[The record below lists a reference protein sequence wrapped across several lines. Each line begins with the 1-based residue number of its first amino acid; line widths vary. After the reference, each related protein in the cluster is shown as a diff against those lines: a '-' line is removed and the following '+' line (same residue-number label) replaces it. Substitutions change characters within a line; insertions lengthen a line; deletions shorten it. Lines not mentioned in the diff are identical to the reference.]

1 MPSCLGLYIENNL
14 IKYAK
19 VSKEREAIK
28 VEAFGIKFY
37 DKLNEAIKQI
47 ISETYSF
54 KIPIS
59 VNLSQEMYNYFYMF
73 SLINKKDMQKAVET
87 EFSSYCTDQGI
98 NENSLESR
106 YVLVNSFED
115 KEKIKVIHV
124 SANKMEINRRLQQLE
139 GNRLTTIS
147 PLSISIS
154 NLVDFKPKENIL
166 IVNIENKTTITKIID
181 GKLYDVVNLDQG
193 SSDILAQINERENSF
208 SKAYEICKNSTIY
221 TMEGKEL
228 QEEENLYLE
237 QIMPTLY
244 NIATQVKEITDESLS
259 KIDKIYLTGTACV
272 ISNIDLYFQEYLRTT
287 KCEILKPYFINEL
300 VAKVNI
306 KDYIEVNSAIAL
318 ALQGLGE
325 GIKGMNFKKQTLS
338 DKLPDFFGGSSEK
351 SNENGKKSKSGKFNL
366 RNDLGE
372 QLDRTERGLI
382 TFAIGILIIILT
394 YSGFSI
400 TLEHMYDAKDEE
412 IQQYIS
418 DTQREISKV
427 QADIDGLKESQ
438 ASYEKLSRNLEEM
451 AEKVNAINQTKNAIP
466 TLLSQIMVRVP
477 EAVQITAIEN
487 YSDNKIRINA
497 QSTQY
502 EQLGYFKSAIKT
514 NEILYNVVSQQM
526 YKEGDVVKTVIEG
539 ELP

>member
-19 VSKEREAIK
+19 VSKERDTVKI
-28 VEAFGIKFY
+28 EAFGVKFY

-87 EFSSYCTDQGI
+87 EFVSYCADRGI
-98 NENSLESR
+98 NDNSLESR

-124 SANKMEINRRLQQLE
+124 STNKMEINKRIQQFE

-147 PLSISIS
+147 PLSISIA
-154 NLVDFKPKENIL
+154 NLVDIKPKENIL
-166 IVNIENKTTITKIID
+166 IVNLENKTTITKIVQE
-181 GKLYDVVNLDQG
+181 KLYDVITLEQG
-193 SSDILAQINERENSF
+193 ASDILNSINLKENSYLK
-208 SKAYEICKNSTIY
+208 SYEICKNSTIY

-244 NIATQVKEITDESLS
+244 NIVTQVKEIVDESLN
-259 KIDKIYLTGTACV
+259 KIDKVYITGTASV
-272 ISNIDLYFQEYLRTT
+272 INNIDLYFQEYLRTT

-300 VAKVNI
+300 TTKVNI

-318 ALQGLGE
+318 ALQGLSE
-325 GIKGMNFKKQTLS
+325 GIKGMNFKKQTLT
-338 DKLPDFFGGSSEK
+338 DKLPNLFGSS
-351 SNENGKKSKSGKFNL
+351 SSENKNSKNNSKNKISI

-372 QLDRTERGLI
+372 QLDKTETGLL
-382 TFAIGILIIILT
+382 TFAIGILTIILV
-394 YSGFSI
+394 YGGFSI
-400 TLEHMYDAKDEE
+400 TLENMYNDKDLE
-412 IQQYIS
+412 IEQYIS
-418 DTQREISKV
+418 NTTKEIGKV
-427 QADIDGLKESQ
+427 QSDIDSLKESQ

-451 AEKVNAINQTKNAIP
+451 AEKVNTINQSKNAIP

-477 EAVQITAIEN
+477 EGVQVTAIEN
-487 YSDNKIRINA
+487 FSDNKIRINA

-526 YKEGDVVKTVIEG
+526 YKEGDIVKTVIEG

>member
-19 VSKEREAIK
+19 VSKERDTIK
-28 VEAFGIKFY
+28 IEAFGVKFY

-87 EFSSYCTDQGI
+87 EFASYCADRGI
-98 NENSLESR
+98 NDNSLESR

-124 SANKMEINRRLQQLE
+124 STNKMEINKRIQQFE

-147 PLSISIS
+147 PLSISIA
-154 NLVDFKPKENIL
+154 NLVDIKPKENIL
-166 IVNIENKTTITKIID
+166 IVNLENKTTITKIVQE
-181 GKLYDVVNLDQG
+181 KLYDVITLEQG
-193 SSDILAQINERENSF
+193 ASDILNSINLKENSYLK
-208 SKAYEICKNSTIY
+208 SYEICKNSTIY

-244 NIATQVKEITDESLS
+244 NIVTQVKEIVDESLN
-259 KIDKIYLTGTACV
+259 KIDKVYITGTASV
-272 ISNIDLYFQEYLRTT
+272 INNIDLYFQEYLRTT

-300 VAKVNI
+300 TTKVNI

-318 ALQGLGE
+318 ALQGLSE
-325 GIKGMNFKKQTLS
+325 GIKGMNFKKQTLT
-338 DKLPDFFGGSSEK
+338 DKLPNLFGSS
-351 SNENGKKSKSGKFNL
+351 SSENKNSKNNSKNKISI

-372 QLDRTERGLI
+372 QLDKTETGLL
-382 TFAIGILIIILT
+382 TFAIGILTIILV
-394 YSGFSI
+394 YGGFSI
-400 TLEHMYDAKDEE
+400 TLENMYNDKDLE
-412 IQQYIS
+412 IEQYIS
-418 DTQREISKV
+418 NTTKEIGKV
-427 QADIDGLKESQ
+427 QSDIDSLKESQ

-451 AEKVNAINQTKNAIP
+451 AEKVNTINQSKNAIP

-477 EAVQITAIEN
+477 EGVQVTAIEN
-487 YSDNKIRINA
+487 FSDNKIRINA

-526 YKEGDVVKTVIEG
+526 YKEGDIVKTVIEG

>member
-19 VSKEREAIK
+19 VSKERDTVKI
-28 VEAFGIKFY
+28 EAFGVKFY

-87 EFSSYCTDQGI
+87 EFVSYCADRGI
-98 NENSLESR
+98 NDNSLESR

-124 SANKMEINRRLQQLE
+124 STNKMEINKRIQQFE

-147 PLSISIS
+147 PLSISIA
-154 NLVDFKPKENIL
+154 NLVDIKPKENIL
-166 IVNIENKTTITKIID
+166 IVNLENKTTITKIVQE
-181 GKLYDVVNLDQG
+181 KLYDVITLEQG
-193 SSDILAQINERENSF
+193 ASDILNSINLKENSYLK
-208 SKAYEICKNSTIY
+208 SYEICKNSTIY

-244 NIATQVKEITDESLS
+244 NIVTQVKEIVDESLN
-259 KIDKIYLTGTACV
+259 KIDKVYITGTASV
-272 ISNIDLYFQEYLRTT
+272 INNIDLYFQEYLRTT

-300 VAKVNI
+300 TTKVNI

-325 GIKGMNFKKQTLS
+325 GIKGMNFKKQTLT
-338 DKLPDFFGGSSEK
+338 DKLPNLFGSS
-351 SNENGKKSKSGKFNL
+351 SSENKNSKNNSKNKISI

-372 QLDRTERGLI
+372 QLDKTETGLL
-382 TFAIGILIIILT
+382 TFAIGILTIILV
-394 YSGFSI
+394 YGGFSI
-400 TLEHMYDAKDEE
+400 TLENMYNDKDLE
-412 IQQYIS
+412 IEQYIS
-418 DTQREISKV
+418 NTTKEIGKV
-427 QADIDGLKESQ
+427 QSDIDSLKESQ

-451 AEKVNAINQTKNAIP
+451 AEKVNTINQSKNAIP

-477 EAVQITAIEN
+477 EGVQVTAIEN
-487 YSDNKIRINA
+487 FSDNKIRINA

-526 YKEGDVVKTVIEG
+526 YKEGDIVKTVIEG

>member
-19 VSKEREAIK
+19 VSKERDTIK
-28 VEAFGIKFY
+28 IEAFGVKFY

-87 EFSSYCTDQGI
+87 EFVSYCADRGI
-98 NENSLESR
+98 NDNSLESR

-124 SANKMEINRRLQQLE
+124 STNKMEINKRIQQFE

-147 PLSISIS
+147 PLSISIA
-154 NLVDFKPKENIL
+154 NLVDIKPKENIL
-166 IVNIENKTTITKIID
+166 IVNLENKTTITKIVQE
-181 GKLYDVVNLDQG
+181 KLYDVITLEQG
-193 SSDILAQINERENSF
+193 ASDILNSINLKENSYLK
-208 SKAYEICKNSTIY
+208 SYEICKNSTIY

-244 NIATQVKEITDESLS
+244 NIVTQVKEIVDESLN
-259 KIDKIYLTGTACV
+259 KIDKVYITGTASV
-272 ISNIDLYFQEYLRTT
+272 INNIDLYFQEYLRTT

-300 VAKVNI
+300 TTKVNI

-318 ALQGLGE
+318 ALQGLSE
-325 GIKGMNFKKQTLS
+325 GIKGMNFKKQTLT
-338 DKLPDFFGGSSEK
+338 DKLPNLFGSS
-351 SNENGKKSKSGKFNL
+351 SSENKNSKNNSKNKISI

-372 QLDRTERGLI
+372 QLDKTETGLL
-382 TFAIGILIIILT
+382 TFAIGILTIILV
-394 YSGFSI
+394 YGGFSI
-400 TLEHMYDAKDEE
+400 TLENMYNDKDLE
-412 IQQYIS
+412 IEQYIS
-418 DTQREISKV
+418 NTTKEIGKV
-427 QADIDGLKESQ
+427 QSDIDSLKESQ

-451 AEKVNAINQTKNAIP
+451 AEKVNTINQSKNAIP

-477 EAVQITAIEN
+477 EGVQVTAIEN
-487 YSDNKIRINA
+487 FSDNKIRINA

-526 YKEGDVVKTVIEG
+526 YKEGDIVKTVIEG

>member
-19 VSKEREAIK
+19 VSKERDTIK
-28 VEAFGIKFY
+28 IEAFGVKFY

-87 EFSSYCTDQGI
+87 EFVSYCADRGI
-98 NENSLESR
+98 NDNSLESR

-124 SANKMEINRRLQQLE
+124 STNKMEINKRIQQFE

-147 PLSISIS
+147 PLSISIA
-154 NLVDFKPKENIL
+154 NLVDIKPKENIL
-166 IVNIENKTTITKIID
+166 IVNLENKTTITKIVQE
-181 GKLYDVVNLDQG
+181 KLYDVITLEQG
-193 SSDILAQINERENSF
+193 ASDILNSINLKENSYLK
-208 SKAYEICKNSTIY
+208 SYEICKNSTIY

-244 NIATQVKEITDESLS
+244 NIVTQVKEIVDESLN
-259 KIDKIYLTGTACV
+259 KIDKVYITGTASV
-272 ISNIDLYFQEYLRTT
+272 INNIDLYFQEYLRTT

-300 VAKVNI
+300 TTKVNI

-325 GIKGMNFKKQTLS
+325 GIKGMNFKKQTLT
-338 DKLPDFFGGSSEK
+338 DKLPNLFGSS
-351 SNENGKKSKSGKFNL
+351 SSENKNSKNNSKNKISI

-372 QLDRTERGLI
+372 QLDKTETGLL
-382 TFAIGILIIILT
+382 TFAIGILTIILV
-394 YSGFSI
+394 YGGFSI
-400 TLEHMYDAKDEE
+400 TLENMYNDKDLE
-412 IQQYIS
+412 IEQYIS
-418 DTQREISKV
+418 NTTKEIGKV
-427 QADIDGLKESQ
+427 QSDIDSLKESQ

-451 AEKVNAINQTKNAIP
+451 AEKVNTINQSKNAIP

-477 EAVQITAIEN
+477 EGVQVTAIEN
-487 YSDNKIRINA
+487 FSDNKIRINA

-526 YKEGDVVKTVIEG
+526 YKEGDIVKTVIEG